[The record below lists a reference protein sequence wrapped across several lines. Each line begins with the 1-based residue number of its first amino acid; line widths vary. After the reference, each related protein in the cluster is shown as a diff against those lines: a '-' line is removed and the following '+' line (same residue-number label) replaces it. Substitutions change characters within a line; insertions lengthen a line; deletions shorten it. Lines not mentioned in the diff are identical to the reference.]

1 MLLLRS
7 PLEDDAGHKGFQQRT
22 FFGSENVSGCGC
34 TTKTANASSS
44 ALLHCTDQVIQKTQQ
59 LAITQR
65 VLGFFLST
73 SIQAHSLPWQNEEM
87 EAEKLKGCYQ
97 IQVCNTK
104 VYFLSESK
112 EFASFRSYNHL
123 SFYSHSPAFSFSFC
137 FLSVSFFLYFHRL

>member
-1 MLLLRS
+1 MTLATRDFSREHFL
-7 PLEDDAGHKGFQQRT
+7 AQRT
-22 FFGSENVSGCGC
+22 YPDVAAPL
-34 TTKTANASSS
+34 KQPMPAP
-44 ALLHCTDQVIQKTQQ
+44 LHCFIALIKLFRKHSSWQ
-59 LAITQR
+59 LPR
-65 VLGFFLST
+65 GCWGFFLST